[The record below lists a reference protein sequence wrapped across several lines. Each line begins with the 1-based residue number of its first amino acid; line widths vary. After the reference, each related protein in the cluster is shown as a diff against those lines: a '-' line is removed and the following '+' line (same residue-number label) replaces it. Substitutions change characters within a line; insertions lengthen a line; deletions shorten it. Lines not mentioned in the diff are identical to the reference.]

1 MVGVPATLHSAA
13 RCCKIAGGIVR
24 LRARGWEGVSVQW
37 LLQQAKGP
45 TAFCTASCVGLAAY
59 NRPTSTRM
67 PIPHMDPPPLRRRSA
82 LHCGHGSGSGELSRG
97 AAYPVVN
104 PLLKL
109 ASRQRAASGAAAQ
122 QAQQAPHITPPVWQ
136 EQPGAGSSGGGGV
149 GGGGA
154 RSPGAHHPPAH

>member
-1 MVGVPATLHSAA
+1 MA
-13 RCCKIAGGIVR
+13 
-24 LRARGWEGVSVQW
+24 
-37 LLQQAKGP
+37 
-45 TAFCTASCVGLAAY
+45 LAAGQRTHRLLY
-59 NRPTSTRM
+59 RVMCGSGRLQSSHLNTHAHPT
-67 PIPHMDPPPLRRRSA
+67 HGPPPLRRRSA